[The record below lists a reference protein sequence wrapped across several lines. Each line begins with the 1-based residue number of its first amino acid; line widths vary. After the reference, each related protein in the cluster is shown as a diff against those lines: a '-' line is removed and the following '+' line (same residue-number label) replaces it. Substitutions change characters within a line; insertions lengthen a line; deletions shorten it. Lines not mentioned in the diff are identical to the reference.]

1 MTRME
6 EIDMRKTKPSR
17 QNANG
22 AGGAVR
28 PRPDLWGGIRNEFKH
43 VRKNKELLLLSV
55 PGILFKFVIAYLPM
69 IGLVLAFKYYRYDQG
84 IFGSKW
90 VGLQNFEFLFKAQ
103 DAIRII
109 RNTLLYNF
117 AYIILGTAVA
127 LLFALLLN
135 ELTGRLIKIYQTT
148 LFLPFFISMVLV
160 GYIGNAFL
168 DFENGYLNTI
178 LGYLGMD
185 PRNWYLETTPWL
197 FILPLVSLWK
207 GVGFSTL
214 VYYAGI
220 TGISTEY
227 YEAAKLDGATR
238 LQMMTRITLP
248 LLKPL
253 IIILFILGLGNIFR
267 GDFGLHYFLPNNVGP
282 NFPATDVIDTY
293 VYRALTKLGDI
304 NSAAAVGFLQS
315 VVGLITVVSAN
326 YVVRRIDKDSA
337 LF

>member
-1 MTRME
+1 
-6 EIDMRKTKPSR
+6 MRKLEPSR
-17 QNANG
+17 QGIDTKSNSVKSQS
-22 AGGAVR
+22 AV
-28 PRPDLWGGIRNEFKH
+28 WGWFRSEFRHLK
-43 VRKNKELLLLSV
+43 KNKELLILAL

-69 IGLVLAFKYYRYDQG
+69 VGLVLAFKYYRYDQG

-103 DAIRII
+103 DAYRII

-117 AYIILGTAVA
+117 TYIILGTVIA
-127 LLFALLLN
+127 LILALLLN
-135 ELTGRLIKIYQTT
+135 EVTGRLIKIYQTT

-168 DFENGYLNTI
+168 DYENGYLNTL
-178 LGYLGMD
+178 LGYFGMD
-185 PRNWYLETTPWL
+185 PIYWYLETTPWI

-220 TGISTEY
+220 TGISPDY

-253 IIILFILGLGNIFR
+253 VIIMFILGLGNIFR

-282 NFPATDVIDTY
+282 NFPTTDVIDTY

-326 YVVRRIDKDSA
+326 YLVRKVDKDSA

>member
-1 MTRME
+1 
-6 EIDMRKTKPSR
+6 MRKLEPSR
-17 QNANG
+17 QGIDTKSNSVKSQS
-22 AGGAVR
+22 AV
-28 PRPDLWGGIRNEFKH
+28 WGWFRSEFRH
-43 VRKNKELLLLSV
+43 VKKNKELLILAL

-69 IGLVLAFKYYRYDQG
+69 VGLVLAFKYYRYDQG

-103 DAIRII
+103 DAYRII

-117 AYIILGTAVA
+117 TYIILGTVIA
-127 LLFALLLN
+127 LILALLLN
-135 ELTGRLIKIYQTT
+135 EVTGRLIKIYQTT

-168 DFENGYLNTI
+168 DYENGYLNTL
-178 LGYLGMD
+178 LGYFGMD
-185 PRNWYLETTPWL
+185 PIYWYLETTPWI

-220 TGISTEY
+220 TGISPDY

-253 IIILFILGLGNIFR
+253 VIIMFILGLGNIFR

-282 NFPATDVIDTY
+282 NFPTTDVIDTY

-326 YVVRRIDKDSA
+326 YLVRKVDKDSA

>member
-1 MTRME
+1 
-6 EIDMRKTKPSR
+6 MRKTEPSR
-17 QNANG
+17 LSASG
-22 AGGAVR
+22 GGAAAR
-28 PRPDLWGGIRNEFKH
+28 PRTSVGSWIRNEFRH
-43 VRKNKELLLLSV
+43 IRKNKELLLLSL
-55 PGILFKFVIAYLPM
+55 PGIVFKFVIAYLPM
-69 IGLVLAFKYYRYDQG
+69 VGLILAFKYYRYDQG

-117 AYIILGTAVA
+117 TYIILGTVA
-127 LLFALLLN
+127 ALLLALLMN

-178 LGYLGMD
+178 LAWFGLE
-185 PRNWYLETTPWL
+185 PRSWYLETTPWMFL
-197 FILPLVSLWK
+197 LPLVSLWK
-207 GVGFSTL
+207 GIGFSTL

-238 LQMMTRITLP
+238 VQMMTRITLP

-253 IIILFILGLGNIFR
+253 VVILFILGLGNIFR
-267 GDFGLHYFLPNNVGP
+267 GDFGLHYFLPNNVGM
-282 NFPATDVIDTY
+282 NFPTTDVIDTY
-293 VYRALTKLGDI
+293 VYRALTKLADM

-326 YVVRRIDKDSA
+326 ALVRRIDKDSA

>member
-1 MTRME
+1 ME
-6 EIDMRKTKPSR
+6 EMHLSNVPSAGVPSGPETPTSLKKPK
-17 QNANG
+17 QKNWLAKEF
-22 AGGAVR
+22 
-28 PRPDLWGGIRNEFKH
+28 WHIRRN
-43 VRKNKELLLLSV
+43 RELLLLAL
-55 PGILFKFVIAYLPM
+55 PGILFKLVIAYMPM
-69 IGLVLAFKYYRYDQG
+69 VGLILAFKYFRYDQG

-103 DAIRII
+103 DAFRII

-117 AYIILGTAVA
+117 TYILLTMAVS
-127 LLFALLLN
+127 LLLALLLN
-135 ELTGRLIKIYQTT
+135 ELSGRLVKVYQTT
-148 LFLPFFISMVLV
+148 LFLPYFISMVLV
-160 GYIGNAFL
+160 GYIGSAFL
-168 DFENGYLNTI
+168 DFQNGYLNTVLTFFGI
-178 LGYLGMD
+178 KTH
-185 PRNWYLETTPWL
+185 NWYLETTPWL
-197 FILPLVSLWK
+197 FILPLVALWK

-220 TGISTEY
+220 TGISTDY
-227 YEAAKLDGATR
+227 YEAARLDGASR
-238 LQMMTRITLP
+238 VQMMTRITLP

-267 GDFGLHYFLPNNVGP
+267 GDFGLHYFVPNNVGP
-282 NFPATDVIDTY
+282 NFPTTDIIDTY

-326 YVVRRIDKDSA
+326 LIVRRIDKDNA

>member
-1 MTRME
+1 
-6 EIDMRKTKPSR
+6 MRKTEPSR
-17 QNANG
+17 LGANG
-22 AGGAVR
+22 GDAAVR
-28 PRPDLWGGIRNEFKH
+28 PRPSPLGWIRDEFRH
-43 VRKNKELLLLSV
+43 MRKNRELLLLAL
-55 PGILFKFVIAYLPM
+55 PGIVFKFVIAYLPM
-69 IGLVLAFKYYRYDQG
+69 VGLILAFKYYRYDQG

-117 AYIILGTAVA
+117 TYIILGTVA
-127 LLFALLLN
+127 ALLLALLMN

-168 DFENGYLNTI
+168 DFENGYLNTM
-178 LGYLGMD
+178 LAWFGLE
-185 PRNWYLETTPWL
+185 PRSWYLETTPWIFL
-197 FILPLVSLWK
+197 LPLASLWK
-207 GVGFSTL
+207 GIGFSTL

-238 LQMMTRITLP
+238 VQMMTRITLP

-253 IIILFILGLGNIFR
+253 VVILFILGLGNIFR
-267 GDFGLHYFLPNNVGP
+267 GDFGLHYFLPNNVGM
-282 NFPATDVIDTY
+282 NFPTTDVIDTY
-293 VYRALTKLGDI
+293 VYRALTKLADI

-326 YVVRRIDKDSA
+326 ALVRRIDKDSA